1 MNNNERVNKATAI
14 LFENT
19 PADRILEIYETKDFV
34 EFICVAGG
42 DPLRYRVYD
51 DGKIYEK

>member
-1 MNNNERVNKATAI
+1 MNNKERVNKATTI

-19 PADRILEIYETKDFV
+19 PADRILETYEAKDFV

-42 DPLRYRVYD
+42 DPLCYRVYD
-51 DGKIYEK
+51 NGKIYEK